1 MVRQNPREGK
11 YTNDGH
17 GAVQGG
23 LAPDRRLRHHPVM
36 GADTAVDL
44 VSRGHEALARG
55 DWESARDA
63 FAAAVDLSP
72 DPEASDGLGR
82 TLWWFGD
89 VDGAIDHRER
99 AYAAFRKRGDAVRA
113 ARIALWLAREYVE
126 AIGNEP
132 AGNGWLARAQGLLRD
147 VEPGPAHGWL
157 ELTWGSRSFD
167 PNQMRAHAE
176 AALET
181 ARRSKDAELEASALA
196 LLGRALLLGGEFDAG
211 VTALD
216 ESMVA
221 ATAGEVSDPLVFGDI
236 CCVVTLACEE
246 SGELERLMRW
256 NDVIETYMSRHL
268 HGALISFCGT
278 CGAEFFQAKGDLET
292 AERCLVEALGALKG
306 TGHRSR
312 CIHPAAKL
320 AELRMLQG
328 RIEEA
333 ERLLAGY
340 QDLPESLGASVGIHR
355 LKGEHAVAAG
365 LLLRRL
371 NQVGDTIVAVPL
383 LSTLVEVQLAH
394 GTVDE
399 ARATAG
405 RLASLADRF
414 AHPRVTA
421 IAALAAGRVA
431 RSSGEAAARD
441 HLEGAL
447 SAFERL
453 EMPLEAAR
461 TRVELARAMQKD
473 DPDVAGREARVALET
488 FERLGAGREGEEAA
502 AIVREVG
509 GPARTGPKDV
519 GVLTARELEVLG
531 LLGEGL
537 TNAEI
542 SARLY
547 ISTKT
552 AGNHVSN
559 LLAKLHLRS
568 RQEAAAYAVRSAG
581 ERGT

>member
-1 MVRQNPREGK
+1 M
-11 YTNDGH
+11 D
-17 GAVQGG
+17 
-23 LAPDRRLRHHPVM
+23 
-36 GADTAVDL
+36 VDPIVEL
-44 VSRGHEALARG
+44 TSRGHEALASG
-55 DWESARDA
+55 EWESARDA
-63 FAAAVDLSP
+63 FMAAVEQGH

-82 TLWWFGD
+82 TLWWLGD
-89 VDGAIDHRER
+89 VDGAIDQRER
-99 AYAAFRKRGDAVRA
+99 AYTSFRTRGDAVRA

-126 AIGNEP
+126 AVGNEP

-167 PNQMRAHAE
+167 PAQMRTHAE

-181 ARRSKDAELEASALA
+181 ARRSGDAELEASSLA
-196 LLGRALLLGGEFDAG
+196 LLGRALLLGGEFDEG

-221 ATAGEVSDPLVFGDI
+221 ATAGEVSDPVVFGDI

-246 SGELERLMRW
+246 SGEVERLMRW

-278 CGAEFFQAKGDLET
+278 CGAEFFQAKGDLGM
-292 AERCLVEALGALKG
+292 AERCLVEALGALEG

-320 AELRMLQG
+320 AELRILQG

-333 ERLLAGY
+333 ERLLAGHE
-340 QDLPESLGASVGIHR
+340 DLPESLGASVGIHR
-355 LKGEHAVAAG
+355 LKGEHAVAAA

-371 NQVGDTIVAVPL
+371 NEVGETVVAVPL

-394 GTVDE
+394 GTVDD
-399 ARATAG
+399 AQSSAG

-414 AHPRVTA
+414 GHPRLTA

-431 RSSGEAAARD
+431 RASGEPDIARD
-441 HLEGAL
+441 HLERAL
-447 SAFERL
+447 TAFERL

-461 TRVELARAMQKD
+461 TRMELARAIRGD

-488 FERLGAGREGEEAA
+488 FERIGADREADEAA
-502 AIVREVG
+502 AIVREAG
-509 GPARTGPKDV
+509 GPARTGPKGV
-519 GVLTARELEVLG
+519 GLLTQRELEVLG

-542 SARLY
+542 AARLY

-568 RQEAAAYAVRSAG
+568 RQEAAAYAVRSSG
-581 ERGT
+581 ERRI

>member
-1 MVRQNPREGK
+1 LIGLGK
-11 YTNDGH
+11 N
-17 GAVQGG
+17 G
-23 LAPDRRLRHHPVM
+23 LAPDARLGHHPAM
-36 GADTAVDL
+36 GVDSAVEL
-44 VSRGHEALARG
+44 IARGHEALASG
-55 DWESARDA
+55 EWESARAA
-63 FAAAVDLSP
+63 FMAALDEGP

-82 TLWWFGD
+82 TLWWLGD
-89 VDGAIDHRER
+89 VDGAIDQRER
-99 AYAAFRKRGDAVRA
+99 AYTAFRQRGDVVRA

-126 AIGNEP
+126 AVGNEP

-157 ELTWGSRSFD
+157 ELTMGSRSFD
-167 PNQMRAHAE
+167 PSPMREHAE

-181 ARRSKDAELEASALA
+181 ARRAGDAELEASSLA
-196 LLGRALLLGGEFDAG
+196 LLGRALLLGGEFDDG

-221 ATAGEVSDPLVFGDI
+221 ATAGEVSDPVVFGDI

-256 NDVIETYMSRHL
+256 NDVVEKYLSRHL

-292 AERCLVEALGALKG
+292 AERCLIEALGALEG

-320 AELRMLQG
+320 AELRILQG

-333 ERLLAGY
+333 ERLLASHE
-340 QDLPESLGASVGIHR
+340 DLPESLGASVGIHR
-355 LKGEHAVAAG
+355 LKGEYAVAAA

-371 NQVGDTIVAVPL
+371 NEVGDTVVAVPL

-394 GTVDE
+394 GTVDD
-399 ARATAG
+399 AGATAA
-405 RLASLADRF
+405 RLISLADRF
-414 AHPRVTA
+414 AHPRMTA
-421 IAALAAGRVA
+421 VADLAAGRVA
-431 RSSGEAAARD
+431 RAGGNVDIARE
-441 HLEGAL
+441 HLERAL
-447 SAFERL
+447 TAFERL
-453 EMPLEAAR
+453 EMPLDAAR
-461 TRVELARAMQKD
+461 SRVELARALRD
-473 DPDVAGREARVALET
+473 EDPAVGGREARVALET
-488 FERLGAGREGEEAA
+488 FERLGADREADEAA
-502 AIVREVG
+502 AMVREVG

-519 GVLTARELEVLG
+519 GLLTSRELEVLG

-542 SARLY
+542 AARLY

-581 ERGT
+581 ERPT

>member
-1 MVRQNPREGK
+1 
-11 YTNDGH
+11 
-17 GAVQGG
+17 
-23 LAPDRRLRHHPVM
+23 M
-36 GADTAVDL
+36 GTDTAIDL
-44 VSRGHEALARG
+44 VSRGQDALAQG

-82 TLWWFGD
+82 TLWWLGD

-157 ELTWGSRSFD
+157 ELTRGSRSFD

-181 ARRSKDAELEASALA
+181 AGRSRDAELEASALA

-221 ATAGEVSDPLVFGDI
+221 ATAGEVSDPVVFGDI

-278 CGAEFFQAKGDLET
+278 CGAEFFQARGDLET
-292 AERCLVEALGALKG
+292 AERCLVEALGALEG

-333 ERLLAGY
+333 ERLLAGHE
-340 QDLPESLGASVGIHR
+340 DLSESLGASVGIHR
-355 LKGEHAVAAG
+355 LKGEHAIAAG

-394 GTVDE
+394 GTVDD

-414 AHPRVTA
+414 AHPRLTA

-431 RSSGEAAARD
+431 RSSGEADARD

-461 TRVELARAMQKD
+461 TRVELARAIRKEH
-473 DPDVAGREARVALET
+473 PEVAGREARVAREAL
-488 FERLGAGREGEEAA
+488 ERLGAHREADEAA

-519 GVLTARELEVLG
+519 GLLTARELEVLE

-542 SARLY
+542 AARLY

-568 RQEAAAYAVRSAG
+568 RQQAAAYAVRSAG
-581 ERGT
+581 ERAT